1 MSSVQRSVVSEDKP
15 VSDNSAQPSGSQ
27 LNTKHSTLNTN
38 IASMLGGI
46 SIKGIGAKPATV
58 QHIEVEVKPLSEED
72 LTAYWQEA
80 GKELGLEELLAAAVP
95 HLGEKQGCIEI
106 DAQTVSFHEEFK
118 PKKIEV
124 MEFLRK
130 KTGMRMLDCKVNQL
144 FVSKDEVIYSPEDK
158 YQAMLEQNPQL
169 AELRKLFPIIDY

>member
-1 MSSVQRSVVSEDKP
+1 MASSRP
-15 VSDNSAQPSGSQ
+15 AP
-27 LNTKHSTLNTN
+27 
-38 IASMLGGI
+38 MLGGI
-46 SIKGIGAKPATV
+46 SIKGIGAKPAPV

-80 GKELGLEELLAAAVP
+80 GKELGLEELLAGAVP